1 MFRAAASVSARMT
14 EAWVEVVVLSVV
26 VVATPRGGRTQ
37 IKLTREREDGDS
49 VVEMGGA
56 RPWRCWWLRCRG
68 DDLLCTSRVE
78 VEVTGG
84 AWGDKGER
92 RIIRPQRRW
101 RQAFPTKKK
110 AYTRPKR
117 VLTWHTP

>member
-1 MFRAAASVSARMT
+1 VFRAAASVSARMT

-26 VVATPRGGRTQ
+26 VVATPRRGAHTD
-37 IKLTREREDGDS
+37 KVDERERGWRQRRGDGW
-49 VVEMGGA
+49 GA
-56 RPWRCWWLRCRG
+56 RPWRHWWLRCRG

-101 RQAFPTKKK
+101 RQAFLTKKRL
-110 AYTRPKR
+110 TQNR
-117 VLTWHTP
+117 VEC